1 MTLKSKDMFS
11 SGETVIGYSAVTHP
25 MTIEMMVNDD
35 DFVVIHQMAI
45 SGNYL
50 GKVWLK

>member
-1 MTLKSKDMFS
+1 MTRLK
-11 SGETVIGYSAVTHP
+11 
-25 MTIEMMVNDD
+25 MMVGDD
-35 DFVVIHQMAI
+35 DFVVIHQVAI